1 MDDSLIEMT
10 RASLFTRSTPSPSRV
25 LVVDDDAAVRRFVKR
40 ILDEDGYVVDDS
52 ATGADALTR
61 IHEGRS
67 YDLVVADVCMPEM
80 SGPQL
85 VARMRQTGAQAKVL
99 YVTGFADQL
108 FDERDDQLWADEAFL
123 DKPCT
128 VQGLREAVSLL
139 LHGHVDR
146 SPLTKT
152 PRTTRRGE

>member
-1 MDDSLIEMT
+1 MPQT
-10 RASLFTRSTPSPSRV
+10 HTPASSTAATSRV
-25 LVVDDDAAVRRFVKR
+25 LVVDDDDAVRVFMKR
-40 ILDEDGYVVDDS
+40 ILDEEGYVVDAS
-52 ATGADALTR
+52 ATGRDALTR
-61 IHEGRS
+61 IRDGHE

-85 VARMRQTGAQAKVL
+85 IARMRQRGSDAKVL

-108 FDERDDQLWADEAFL
+108 FDERDEQLWADEAFL

-139 LHGHVDR
+139 LHGQIE
-146 SPLTKT
+146 SASL
-152 PRTTRRGE
+152 RRE

>member
-1 MDDSLIEMT
+1 MQPSHAH
-10 RASLFTRSTPSPSRV
+10 ASRPTASPSRV
-25 LVVDDDAAVRRFVKR
+25 LVVDDDDAVRIFVKR
-40 ILDEDGYVVDDS
+40 ILDEDGYVVDAS
-52 ATGADALTR
+52 ATGPDALTR
-61 IHEGRS
+61 IHDGQV

-85 VARMRQTGAQAKVL
+85 VARMRQRGSQAKVL

-108 FDERDDQLWADEAFL
+108 FDERDEQLWADEAFL

-139 LHGHVDR
+139 LHGHIDSSSDR
-146 SPLTKT
+146 KMPY
-152 PRTTRRGE
+152 RTRRGQ

>member
-1 MDDSLIEMT
+1 MDHTI
-10 RASLFTRSTPSPSRV
+10 PSPSRV
-25 LVVDDDAAVRRFVKR
+25 LVVDDDDAVRTFVKR
-40 ILDEDGYVVDDS
+40 ILDEDGYVVDAS
-52 ATGADALTR
+52 ATGPEALTR
-61 IHEGRS
+61 IVEGQV

-85 VARMRQTGAQAKVL
+85 VARMRQRGSQAKVL

-108 FDERDDQLWADEAFL
+108 FEERDEQLWAEEAFL

-139 LHGHVDR
+139 IHGYIEGSSAPRTLHG
-146 SPLTKT
+146 
-152 PRTTRRGE
+152 TRRGE

>member
-1 MDDSLIEMT
+1 MEWNLT
-10 RASLFTRSTPSPSRV
+10 RASVATPSASSRSRV
-25 LVVDDDAAVRRFVKR
+25 LVVDDDDAVRRFVTR
-40 ILDEDGYVVDDS
+40 ILDEDGFVVEAS

-61 IHEGRS
+61 MREGRT
-67 YDLVVADVCMPEM
+67 YDLIVADVCMPEM

-85 VARMRQTGAQAKVL
+85 VARMRQTGSHAKVL

-108 FDERDDQLWADEAFL
+108 FDERNEQLWADEAFL

-139 LHGHVDR
+139 LSGQIESVLR
-146 SPLTKT
+146 VRT
-152 PRTTRRGE
+152 PESVRGES

>member
-1 MDDSLIEMT
+1 MPQSHA
-10 RASLFTRSTPSPSRV
+10 RASRITRPTSSRSRV
-25 LVVDDDAAVRRFVKR
+25 LVVDDDDAVRTFVKR
-40 ILDEDGYVVDDS
+40 ILDEDGYVVDAS
-52 ATGADALTR
+52 ATGSEALTR
-61 IHEGRS
+61 ILDGQV

-85 VARMRQTGAQAKVL
+85 VARMRQRGSQAKVL

-108 FDERDDQLWADEAFL
+108 FDERDEQLWAEEAFL

-139 LHGHVDR
+139 IHGYID
-146 SPLTKT
+146 
-152 PRTTRRGE
+152 G

>member
-1 MDDSLIEMT
+1 
-10 RASLFTRSTPSPSRV
+10 V
-25 LVVDDDAAVRRFVKR
+25 LVVDDDDAVRRFVKR
-40 ILDEDGYVVDDS
+40 ILDDEGYVVEDS
-52 ATGADALTR
+52 ATAPDALTR
-61 IHEGRS
+61 VRDGQA

-85 VARMRQTGAQAKVL
+85 VARMRQTGSQAKVL

-108 FDERDDQLWADEAFL
+108 FDERSDKLWADEAFL

-139 LHGHVDR
+139 LHGQIDG
-146 SPLTKT
+146 SPAAKT
-152 PRTTRRGE
+152 PHRTGRGK

>member
-1 MDDSLIEMT
+1 MPQNHSQ
-10 RASLFTRSTPSPSRV
+10 ASSTAATSRV
-25 LVVDDDAAVRRFVKR
+25 LVVDDDDAVRVFMKR
-40 ILDEDGYVVDDS
+40 ILDEEGYVVDAS
-52 ATGADALTR
+52 ATGPDALTR
-61 IHEGRS
+61 IQDGQV

-85 VARMRQTGAQAKVL
+85 IARMRQRGSDAKVL

-108 FDERDDQLWADEAFL
+108 FDERDEQLWADEAFL

-139 LHGHVDR
+139 LHGQIESASLPR
-146 SPLTKT
+146 T
-152 PRTTRRGE
+152 PRIRRVG